1 MNAHTML
8 LIPTLFHLSM
18 LPASETIRASVI
30 KVGADLL
37 LEKYMSIIENKRLGL
52 ICNHTSV
59 LRDGRHLADALSA
72 SPHAK
77 LVALFGPEHG
87 IRGDAPDGKSVQ
99 HGLDLKTRIPI
110 YSLYGAT
117 NKPTPEML
125 KDIELLLFDI
135 QDVGARFYTYVSTLS
150 LSMEAAAEQG
160 IPFVVLDRP
169 NPIRGDRVEGP
180 VREDSLKSFVGLHPI
195 PIVHGMTVGELAKMF
210 NEEGWLKDG
219 VKVSLSVIPMEPW
232 KREFWYDETG
242 LPWIKPSPNMA
253 TMRTAIVYPGACL
266 IEGTNVSEGR
276 GTEHPFECLGA
287 PWIAGEKLA
296 ETLNSFGLP
305 GIMFQPIEFIPVD
318 IERVTVDPKYENELC
333 RGIYLNV
340 IDRNAFQPV
349 RTAIYILSSLKK
361 LYPNDFAFRDRRFDR
376 LAGVSWIREM
386 VDGSTSPEEIVT
398 RWKEDTERFRTLRK
412 KYLIY

>member
-1 MNAHTML
+1 M
-8 LIPTLFHLSM
+8 
-18 LPASETIRASVI
+18 
-30 KVGADLL
+30 
-37 LEKYMSIIENKRLGL
+37 IENKRVGL

-59 LRDGRHLADALSA
+59 LRDGRHLADALNEFPST
-72 SPHAK
+72 K

-99 HGLDLKTRIPI
+99 HGLDSKTRIPI

-125 KDIELLLFDI
+125 KGIDLLLFDI
-135 QDVGARFYTYVSTLS
+135 QDIGARFYTYVSTLS

-160 IPFVVLDRP
+160 IPFAVLDRP

-180 VREDSLKSFVGLHPI
+180 IREDSLKSFVGLHPI

-219 VKVSLSVIPMEPW
+219 VKANLSVVPMEGW

-276 GTEHPFECLGA
+276 GTEHPFEYLGA

-305 GIMFQPIEFIPVD
+305 GITFQPIEFRPVD
-318 IERVTVDPKYENELC
+318 IQRVTIDPKYEDELC

-349 RTAIYILSSLKK
+349 RTALYILSSLKK
-361 LYPNDFAFRDRRFDR
+361 LYPNDFAFRERRFDR

-386 VDGSTSPEEIVT
+386 VDGHSSPEEIVA
-398 RWKEDTERFRTLRK
+398 RWKEDTERFWRLRK
-412 KYLIY
+412 KYLVY